1 MAPRFPT
8 AWVDSVYA
16 ASSIV
21 DIVSNYVPLQKRGQR
36 HWGLCPFHNEKTASF
51 SVNGELNLYYCFGCK
66 ASGNVAQF
74 VMEMEKL
81 SYPEALLYLAK
92 QFHLPPPPVLE
103 DDPEEAQRRSLRE
116 RLHEASREAAVF
128 YHEQIWLPE
137 HHEALSYLHDRGVD
151 DAVIRRFGLGYAPN
165 EWDSLLTHLQSKG
178 FTMEELQ
185 QAALI
190 TVKENSRYDTF
201 RDRVMFPIINRYA
214 QTIGF
219 GARAMG
225 NAQPKYLNTSDSLIF
240 NKRYNVY
247 GINLLRKMRNLDQL
261 YLVEGY
267 LDVIALS
274 QVGIGNAVAT
284 LGTSLTQEQAR
295 LMKNYA
301 PEIWIA
307 YDGDEAGQTATLRAL
322 DVLHQEG
329 VKARVLRFP
338 DGLDPD
344 DFIHQRGLEGFSAL
358 KPLPAMAFRLIHLES
373 QFDMSNDESK
383 REYARKACETLQI
396 ITEPVETDY
405 YLGRIALK
413 TGIAKEVLALQMRQ
427 NQKGGKHPLYQPP
440 LERKPKRETPSY
452 NQSEFTLAAL
462 LATGKLPLNLVVLE
476 DFKDDRLRGIAG
488 ALLSGR
494 KPTSIMEDM
503 EDEEGRRLAG
513 ELFNS
518 LPDLDKAGT
527 LTAAEDCLRA
537 IRINKL
543 NARILQLTEEMKTQE
558 GDQRTLTLHLI
569 TELQTELQKQ
579 TRFQAR

>member
-1 MAPRFPT
+1 M
-8 AWVDSVYA
+8 
-16 ASSIV
+16 
-21 DIVSNYVPLQKRGQR
+21 
-36 HWGLCPFHNEKTASF
+36 
-51 SVNGELNLYYCFGCK
+51 
-66 ASGNVAQF
+66 
-74 VMEMEKL
+74 
-81 SYPEALLYLAK
+81 
-92 QFHLPPPPVLE
+92 
-103 DDPEEAQRRSLRE
+103 
-116 RLHEASREAAVF
+116 
-128 YHEQIWLPE
+128 
-137 HHEALSYLHDRGVD
+137 
-151 DAVIRRFGLGYAPN
+151 IRRFGLGVSPN

-178 FTMEELQ
+178 FTVEELQ
-185 QAALI
+185 QAALV

-201 RDRVMFPIINRYA
+201 RDRVMFPIINRYG

-247 GINLLRKMRNLDQL
+247 GINLLRKMRSLEQL

-274 QVGIGNAVAT
+274 QIGVGNAVAT
-284 LGTSLTQEQAR
+284 LGTSLTCEQAR

-322 DVLHQEG
+322 DVMHQEG
-329 VKARVLRFP
+329 IASRVLRFP

-344 DFIHQRGLEGFSAL
+344 DFIQQRGAEGFRSL
-358 KPLPAMAFRLIHLES
+358 QPIPAMAFRLMHLEN

-383 REYARKACETLQI
+383 REYARKACQTLQI
-396 ITEPVETDY
+396 ITEPVEVDH

-427 NQKGGKHPLYQPP
+427 DQKGKAHPLYQPP
-440 LERKPKRETPSY
+440 LERKPRRETPTY

-462 LATGKLPLNLVVLE
+462 LATGKLPHNLIVLE
-476 DFKDDRLRGIAG
+476 DFEDERLRGIA
-488 ALLSGR
+488 ASLLSGR
-494 KPTSIMEDM
+494 KPTSIMEEL
-503 EDEEGRRLAG
+503 EDEEGRRMAG

-527 LTAAEDCLRA
+527 LTAAEDCLRT
-537 IRINKL
+537 IRTNKL
-543 NARILQLTEEMKTQE
+543 KARIRQLTEEMKAQE

-569 TELQTELQKQ
+569 TELQSELLKQ
-579 TRFQAR
+579 TRFQAH